1 MLSIKTLSNMFHID
15 SSRYMLYQTYKD
27 KKSTQIEMN
36 THKKILIYN
45 ENIQNIPRLKN
56 EK

>member
-1 MLSIKTLSNMFHID
+1 MN
-15 SSRYMLYQTYKD
+15 YQTYKD